1 MLFYKMLLKKYF
13 TEFLGTHILAHVIF
27 KTGNW
32 LAIGS
37 ALAILVYLG
46 GPISGGSFNPAVS
59 IAMFLGKQIKLDY
72 LIPTVIAQIL
82 GALSAKMLLD
92 KFK

>member
-1 MLFYKMLLKKYF
+1 MLLKKYL

-32 LAIGS
+32 LAIGI
-37 ALAILVYLG
+37 ALAILVYFG

-59 IAMFLGKQIKLDY
+59 IAMFFSKQIKIDY
-72 LIPTVIAQIL
+72 LIPTVMAQIL
-82 GALSAKMLLD
+82 GALSAKMVL
-92 KFK
+92 KYMK

>member
-1 MLFYKMLLKKYF
+1 MLLKKYL

-32 LAIGS
+32 LAIGC
-37 ALAILVYLG
+37 ALAIVVFFG

-59 IAMFLGKQIKLDY
+59 IAMYFSKQIKINY
-72 LIPTVIAQIL
+72 LIPTIISQIL
-82 GALSAKMLLD
+82 GAISAKMLLRYI
-92 KFK
+92 KY

>member
-1 MLFYKMLLKKYF
+1 MLLKKYL

-59 IAMFLGKQIKLDY
+59 IAMFFSKQIKMDY
-72 LIPTVIAQIL
+72 LIPTVVAQIL
-82 GALSAKMLLD
+82 GALSEKMLL
-92 KFK
+92 KYMK

>member
-1 MLFYKMLLKKYF
+1 MPIKKYL

-37 ALAILVYLG
+37 ALAILVFLG

-59 IAMFLGKQIKLDY
+59 IAMYFSKKIQLEY
-72 LIPTVIAQIL
+72 LFFSVVSQVL
-82 GALSAKMLLD
+82 GALSANLMLRYM
-92 KFK
+92 K

>member
-1 MLFYKMLLKKYF
+1 MNLLVKKYL

-37 ALAILVYLG
+37 ALAVLVYLG

-59 IAMFLGKQIKLDY
+59 IAMYFGKKISLNY

-82 GALSAKMLLD
+82 GALSAKVLL
-92 KFK
+92 KRMK

>member
-1 MLFYKMLLKKYF
+1 MLLKKYL

-46 GPISGGSFNPAVS
+46 GPISE
-59 IAMFLGKQIKLDY
+59 
-72 LIPTVIAQIL
+72 
-82 GALSAKMLLD
+82 
-92 KFK
+92 

>member
-1 MLFYKMLLKKYF
+1 MLLKKYL

-59 IAMFLGKQIKLDY
+59 IAMFFSKKIKLDY

-82 GALSAKMLLD
+82 GAITAKMLL
-92 KFK
+92 KYKK

>member
-1 MLFYKMLLKKYF
+1 MLMKKYL

-37 ALAILVYLG
+37 ALALIVYFG
-46 GPISGGSFNPAVS
+46 GPISGGSFNPAIS
-59 IAMFLGKQIKLDY
+59 IAMFFGKKISINY

-82 GALSAKMLLD
+82 GALSAKILLN
-92 KFK
+92 KLK

>member
-1 MLFYKMLLKKYF
+1 MLFKKYLI
-13 TEFLGTHILAHVIF
+13 EFLGTHILSHVIF

-32 LAIGS
+32 LVIGS
-37 ALAILVYLG
+37 ALAILVYFG

-59 IAMFLGKQIKLDY
+59 IALYFNKQIKINY

-82 GALSAKMLLD
+82 GAISAKILLTYM
-92 KFK
+92 K

>member
-1 MLFYKMLLKKYF
+1 MLIKKYL

-37 ALAILVYLG
+37 ALAILVFLG

-59 IAMFLGKQIKLDY
+59 IAMYFGKKIQFEY
-72 LIPTVIAQIL
+72 LFFSVVSQVL
-82 GALSAKMLLD
+82 GALSAKLMLQYM
-92 KFK
+92 K